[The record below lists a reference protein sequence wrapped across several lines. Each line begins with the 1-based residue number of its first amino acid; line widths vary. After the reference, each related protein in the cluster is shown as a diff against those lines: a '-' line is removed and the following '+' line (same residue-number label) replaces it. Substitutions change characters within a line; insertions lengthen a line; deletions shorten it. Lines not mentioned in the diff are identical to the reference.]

1 MQCWTA
7 NIHLSNSLNPQDMSS
22 VYIFTTRY
30 FGENTHLFS
39 KDNSIMHTVGESD
52 PLIDFYIDVRNYDV
66 ILDWIQHIAQND
78 AAITA
83 SVLKVLHQFESEL
96 TLEEVDERDLK
107 KVPDFYNY
115 LVTDFGEYI
124 YRFRYQK
131 LCSSESNVC
140 LRYRSLKSADNL
152 YCLPPLP
159 DLKNEN
165 PEDDRKWVSA
175 LVGKFASSDDVT
187 DVYLVLHDKDL
198 SFTKTQPYMV
208 LENDAVPYPCG
219 CVKRIHVVVFQHSA
233 NAVIDILKD
242 ASCQD
247 VGSCVRRLHAEKALI
262 KAREKAA
269 KCWRNAENMK
279 QLTEEMAQDRHLQ
292 EFYPGL
298 TAEGLLEM

>member
-1 MQCWTA
+1 
-7 NIHLSNSLNPQDMSS
+7 MSS
-22 VYIFTTRY
+22 VYIFTTRQS
-30 FGENTHLFS
+30 GDEESLFS
-39 KDNSIMHTVGESD
+39 KNNCQCHDVGESD
-52 PLIDFYIDVRNYDV
+52 PLMRFYVGPENHVSVYQ
-66 ILDWIQHIAQND
+66 WIRYVAEND
-78 AAITA
+78 SALAS
-83 SVLKVLHQFESEL
+83 SVLEIIHNYEPDLM
-96 TLEEVDERDLK
+96 LEELEVADLEEWPK
-107 KVPDFYNY
+107 LCAD
-115 LVTDFGEYI
+115 LSEAFGESVY
-124 YRFRYQK
+124 RYQCGRF
-131 LCSSESNVC
+131 CSLPDTC
-140 LRYRSLKSADNL
+140 WPRYLALKSADNV
-152 YCLPPLP
+152 YCLEHLP
-159 DLKNEN
+159 ESRNTDLNG
-165 PEDDRKWVSA
+165 DRTWIST
-175 LVGKFASSDDVT
+175 LVEQFASSDDVT

-198 SFTKTQPYMV
+198 SFTKAQPYMV

-233 NAVIDILKD
+233 NAVMDILKD